1 MQAQRPGVWALLNK
15 WLVARRARA
24 ERLAQLEAQDKA
36 ARAEPEVV
44 EEPAPEPEDVGAGD
58 LLRVVSDV
66 AWRMLL
72 IGVVAGLLV
81 YAIIYLSLVT
91 LPVII
96 AVFIT
101 ALLMPLAKWLRTKGL
116 GRGSSTAVAVLTGLV
131 VLGGVIT
138 MIIQPAIQGFDG
150 MIASV
155 SSALTGLQEIQIELP
170 FGLEAD
176 PAFLTNAFTNAWD
189 QVQGMITDNTQEL
202 VNGAW
207 TAGAAVLQ
215 ILISLVLVIALTVYF
230 VHSGD
235 KLIDWFVTL
244 LPPKSRPGLRHASG
258 VAYGV
263 MGRYVRGVAM
273 VGVIDAVGIG
283 IFLLIFLDVN
293 LAIPLIVLTF
303 VGAFL
308 PVIGAF
314 LTGLL
319 AALVA
324 LVAEGWVVA
333 LIIVA
338 AVVVV
343 QQAESSIFAPRIYGQ
358 ALELPSP
365 IVLISI
371 TAGGILGGIPGMF
384 LATPVAAVLAALL
397 RNRPPAHPDDGD
409 ATEGP
414 GGSSAALPEKDVAV
428 VVASPPSE
436 ETPDGPE
443 STDTP
448 TRE

>member
-24 ERLAQLEAQDKA
+24 ERLAQLEAQEQA
-36 ARAEPEVV
+36 EAEPKV
-44 EEPAPEPEDVGAGD
+44 EEEVAEQEDVGAGD

-66 AWRMLL
+66 AWRMLI

-81 YAIIYLSLVT
+81 YAVIYLSIVT
-91 LPVII
+91 LPVVI

-101 ALLMPLAKWLRTKGL
+101 ALLMPLAKWLRGKGL
-116 GRGSSTAVAVLTGLV
+116 GRGTSTAVSILTALV

-150 MIASV
+150 LIVNV
-155 SSALTGLQEIQIELP
+155 SSALTELQELEIELP
-170 FGLEAD
+170 FGLEVD
-176 PAFLTNAFTNAWD
+176 PAFITNAFTNAWD
-189 QVQGMITDNTQEL
+189 QIQGMITDNTQEL
-202 VNGAW
+202 VSGAW

-235 KLIDWFVTL
+235 KLMDWFVTL

-333 LIIVA
+333 LVIVG
-338 AVVVV
+338 AVILV
-343 QQAESSIFAPRIYGQ
+343 QQLESNVFAPRIYGQ

-365 IVLISI
+365 IVLIAI
-371 TAGGILGGIPGMF
+371 TVGGILGNVPGLF

-397 RNRPPAHPDDGD
+397 RNRPPSHHEDGD
-409 ATEGP
+409 
-414 GGSSAALPEKDVAV
+414 GGDQSKTPPSKEPAAV
-428 VVASPPSE
+428 VVVAPSAE
-436 ETPDGPE
+436 QA
-443 STDTP
+443 DTKDDP
-448 TRE
+448 AKE

>member
-1 MQAQRPGVWALLNK
+1 MWALLNK

-24 ERLAQLEAQDKA
+24 ERLAQLEEREKA
-36 ARAEPEVV
+36 AEAEPEVV

-66 AWRMLL
+66 AWRMLI

-81 YAIIYLSLVT
+81 YAVIYLSVVT

-101 ALLMPLAKWLRTKGL
+101 ALLMPLANWLRRKGL
-116 GRGSSTAVAVLTGLV
+116 GRGSSTAIAVLTALV

-138 MIIQPAIQGFDG
+138 MIIQPAVQGFDG

-155 SSALTGLQEIQIELP
+155 SSALTGLQELQLELP

-235 KLIDWFVTL
+235 KLVDWFVTL

-283 IFLLIFLDVN
+283 IFLLIFLDMN

-333 LIIVA
+333 LIIVV

-371 TAGGILGGIPGMF
+371 TAGGILGNIPGMF

-397 RNRPPAHPDDGD
+397 RNRPPVQHGEEADGD
-409 ATEGP
+409 AE
-414 GGSSAALPEKDVAV
+414 SASEPSAEKDTAV
-428 VVASPPSE
+428 VAAAPAPDHPSGQGPRGE
-436 ETPDGPE
+436 EQP
-443 STDTP
+443 
-448 TRE
+448 RE

>member
-1 MQAQRPGVWALLNK
+1 MQAQRPGVWALLNR
-15 WLVARRARA
+15 WLSARRARA
-24 ERLAQLEAQDKA
+24 ERLAQLEAQEE
-36 ARAEPEVV
+36 ARSAAEPPV
-44 EEPAPEPEDVGAGD
+44 EEKAVEQEDVGAGD

-81 YAIIYLSLVT
+81 YAVIYLRIVT
-91 LPVII
+91 LPVVI

-101 ALLMPLAKWLRTKGL
+101 ALLMPMAKWLRRRGL
-116 GRGSSTAVAVLTGLV
+116 GRGTSTAVATLTALVLF
-131 VLGGVIT
+131 GGVIT

-150 MIASV
+150 LIANV
-155 SSALTGLQEIQIELP
+155 SSAVVELQELQLELP

-189 QVQGMITDNTQEL
+189 QIQGMITDNTQEL
-202 VNGAW
+202 VSGAW
-207 TAGAAVLQ
+207 TAGAAVVQ
-215 ILISLVLVIALTVYF
+215 ILISLVLIIALTIYF

-235 KLIDWFVTL
+235 KLMDWFVTL

-273 VGVIDAVGIG
+273 VGVVDAVGIG
-283 IFLLIFLDVN
+283 IVLLIVLDVN

-324 LVAEGWVVA
+324 LVAEGWVIA
-333 LIIVA
+333 LVVVG
-338 AVVVV
+338 AVVLV
-343 QQAESSIFAPRIYGQ
+343 QQLESSVFAPRIYGQ

-365 IVLISI
+365 IVLIAI

-397 RNRPPAHPDDGD
+397 RNRPPSQHEDDNHGDDPEEHPKV
-409 ATEGP
+409 P
-414 GGSSAALPEKDVAV
+414 PEKETAAV
-428 VVASPPSE
+428 VVV
-436 ETPDGPE
+436 TPAVEQADRRDGPA
-443 STDTP
+443 
-448 TRE
+448 RE

>member
-15 WLVARRARA
+15 WLSARRARA
-24 ERLAQLEAQDKA
+24 ERLAQLEAQEA
-36 ARAEPEVV
+36 EEQAEPEA
-44 EEPAPEPEDVGAGD
+44 EKEAEPDDDLGAGD

-66 AWRMLL
+66 AWRVLL
-72 IGVVAGLLV
+72 VGVVAGLLV
-81 YAIIYLSLVT
+81 YAAIYLSIVT

-101 ALLMPLAKWLRTKGL
+101 ALLMPLANWFRRRGL
-116 GRGSSTAVAVLTGLV
+116 GRGLSTAATVLTGMAVLSGVVTLV
-131 VLGGVIT
+131 V
-138 MIIQPAIQGFDG
+138 QPAIQGFDG
-150 MIASV
+150 LVRSV
-155 SSALTGLQEIQIELP
+155 SRAVTQLQEIEVP
-170 FGLEAD
+170 FGLD
-176 PAFLTNAFTNAWD
+176 PALFAEMIDNAWE
-189 QVQGMITDNTQEL
+189 QIQGIITDNTDQL
-202 VNGAW
+202 LTGAW
-207 TAGAAVLQ
+207 TAGAAVVQ
-215 ILISLVLVIALTVYF
+215 ILISLVLIIALTVYF
-230 VHSGD
+230 LHSGD
-235 KLIDWFVTL
+235 KLVDWFVTL
-244 LPPKSRPGLRHASG
+244 LPSKSRPGLRHASN

-283 IFLLIFLDVN
+283 IVLLIFLDPN

-324 LVAEGWVVA
+324 LVTEGPVIA
-333 LIIVA
+333 LVIVA

-365 IVLISI
+365 IVLIAI
-371 TAGGILGGIPGMF
+371 TAGGILGNIVGMF
-384 LATPVAAVLAALL
+384 LATPIAAVLAALL
-397 RNRPPAHPDDGD
+397 RNRPPSHTHEEHEGQDDD
-409 ATEGP
+409 KRSPSDKE
-414 GGSSAALPEKDVAV
+414 AAAV
-428 VVASPPSE
+428 VVVAPASE
-436 ETPDGPE
+436 KDGPTKE
-443 STDTP
+443 
-448 TRE
+448 